1 MKQITGFCLLALVCF
16 STACEDEDNSAELEV
31 LATQATI
38 DDQVKRLYRY
48 TDNFEWE
55 RMREEVMTDSVFF
68 DMSSAGAGEPGV
80 RSAEQITNGWDT
92 NYQNLGVDEVNHLVG
107 NIIIDF
113 RGNEADVY
121 CLATAT
127 LFREAATQ
135 GQTFA
140 QTGDYDLRFVR
151 VGDTWLLDEFIYNL
165 RFSEGNPT
173 LE

>member
-1 MKQITGFCLLALVCF
+1 MFALGL
-16 STACEDEDNSAELEV
+16 STACEDEDNSAELDA
-31 LATQATI
+31 LATQAII

-55 RMREEVMTDSVFF
+55 AMREEVMADSVFF
-68 DMSSAGAGEPGV
+68 DMSSAGAGSPGV
-80 RSAEQITNGWDT
+80 RSAETITNGWDT
-92 NYQNLGVDEVNHLVG
+92 NYQNLGVDAVNHLVG
-107 NIIIDF
+107 NIIITPD
-113 RGNEADVY
+113 GNEADVY

-140 QTGDYDLRFVR
+140 QTGDYNLHFVR
-151 VGDTWLLDEFIYNL
+151 SGDQWLLDEFIYNL
-165 RFSEGNPT
+165 RFVEGNPT